1 MTVPIG
7 ERPAMSDYGV
17 DVPEW
22 QALPWSWAAER
33 LIATRNYWVTTVAA
47 NGQPHSL
54 PVWGVWDDADKQFM
68 FSCSPNAKKV
78 RNIASN
84 PRVTFTNSDSV
95 ECVSVQG
102 SAERLITIA
111 RIDTWVDRYVK
122 KYGDEMGPEA
132 ASFIR
137 GNACFEVTPTLA
149 LSVIERADEFAL
161 RATRWRFKR

>member
-1 MTVPIG
+1 
-7 ERPAMSDYGV
+7 
-17 DVPEW
+17 
-22 QALPWSWAAER
+22 
-33 LIATRNYWVTTVAA
+33 
-47 NGQPHSL
+47 
-54 PVWGVWDDADKQFM
+54 M

-137 GNACFEVTPTLA
+137 ENACFEVTPTLA
-149 LSVIERADEFAL
+149 LSVIERVDEFAL